1 MKSKCNPWALTI
13 YFVYIVNGWH
23 ITNTVFHCLVQW
35 LPNSLAM
42 HIPPTQW
49 VKFCLQ
55 TELSTQRRTDT
66 TTLGHVG
73 SAHAISLQLQQT
85 WQQCFKQCSL
95 KYQNAHHFFFF
106 FFCGCARK
114 KTESPHLNSLD
125 LLTMSFRIHRP
136 IQKKNL
142 TKQQWHKTVT
152 ENFVNYAHLA
162 IETGRKLTHHIW
174 KVFID

>member
-1 MKSKCNPWALTI
+1 MKSKRNPWALTI

-85 WQQCFKQCSL
+85 WQQCSL
-95 KYQNAHHFFFF
+95 KYQNAHHSFFVLFF
-106 FFCGCARK
+106 VQGK
-114 KTESPHLNSLD
+114 KQN
-125 LLTMSFRIHRP
+125 
-136 IQKKNL
+136 
-142 TKQQWHKTVT
+142 
-152 ENFVNYAHLA
+152 
-162 IETGRKLTHHIW
+162 HHIW
-174 KVFID
+174 TVLIYEQWFFVYKGQSRRKTSQNSNGIKQ